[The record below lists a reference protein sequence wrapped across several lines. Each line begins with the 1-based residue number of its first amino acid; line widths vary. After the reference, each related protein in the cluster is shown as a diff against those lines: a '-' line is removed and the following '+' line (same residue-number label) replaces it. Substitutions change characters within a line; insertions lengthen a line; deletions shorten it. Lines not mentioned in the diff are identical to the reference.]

1 MVLPLCFNSRHNPR
15 VPAPFPSPM
24 QLAAHLPPHAA
35 ITSYSLFGVPLL
47 VRAGVISQSGL
58 GMLNADGATV
68 RRGGLFSMWGL
79 TKRTCS
85 ELAPRLLPC
94 STARCAVPV
103 LEVEGR
109 TGSVRHAWPPCSTHA
124 VQRTIRVEAGTYAAG
139 TSYSLQAFASN
150 ACCGKGPDSP
160 PYLFEAPPLLR
171 WGRMQLPPC
180 SRGSPCCRHP
190 ALAGQQALLLTH
202 PPCSPFP
209 LCAFQPATSQ
219 PAPAL
224 AISFTL
230 TGAGAHQNML
240 RLGERFGP
248 VGGSVLLHHAP
259 TMSVPPAALPAGAA
273 AQGVQAVLMPATLD
287 YFPPGMTPPF
297 STKKRQFLRNTLRIS
312 HLRPHSENE
321 FSMYCNSGNLTA
333 AAGLSVR

>member
-1 MVLPLCFNSRHNPR
+1 MG
-15 VPAPFPSPM
+15 AE
-24 QLAAHLPPHAA
+24 QAHLQ
-35 ITSYSLFGVPLL
+35 
-47 VRAGVISQSGL
+47 RAGT
-58 GMLNADGATV
+58 M
-68 RRGGLFSMWGL
+68 
-79 TKRTCS
+79 
-85 ELAPRLLPC
+85 LLPC
-94 STARCAVPV
+94 STVGCAVTV

-109 TGSVRHAWPPCSTHA
+109 TGSVRHAWPPCFTLA
-124 VQRTIRVEAGTYAAG
+124 VQRTIRFEAGTYAAG

-160 PYLFEAPPLLR
+160 PYLFEAPPLPR
-171 WGRMQLPPC
+171 WGRMQLPQC
-180 SRGSPCCRHP
+180 SGGLPCCRHP
-190 ALAGQQALLLTH
+190 ALAGQQALLVTH

-287 YFPPGMTPPF
+287 YFPQGMTPPF
-297 STKKRQFLRNTLRIS
+297 STKKRQFLHKTFCTQNKPSAFRVPI
-312 HLRPHSENE
+312 
-321 FSMYCNSGNLTA
+321 
-333 AAGLSVR
+333 